1 MANKNGVQVWRG
13 QMRLPQPMI
22 DWVKNRADDNFRSVN
37 AELVELVREAMK
49 RRETENAAQ

>member
-1 MANKNGVQVWRG
+1 
-13 QMRLPQPMI
+13 MRLPQPMI